1 MSRAANLIGA
11 ERRLGRVIP
20 LRLRRFRSRHVR
32 VFIHP
37 IHGDHV
43 IILTHGARPRTAAE
57 LRRDARLERRLR
69 VRHAD
74 VRTPTREI
82 GLVRV
87 RGRGRLR
94 GGSARARNRGQPGR
108 WLFCARSSDVALS
121 SHGRAGESA
130 DGW

>member
-1 MSRAANLIGA
+1 MRTLGVFEDKSTSR
-11 ERRLGRVIP
+11 
-20 LRLRRFRSRHVR
+20 SCHVR

-37 IHGDHV
+37 IHRDHAIV
-43 IILTHGARPRTAAE
+43 LTHGARPGTAAE

-87 RGRGRLR
+87 LPRTPRG
-94 GGSARARNRGQPGR
+94 
-108 WLFCARSSDVALS
+108 VAK
-121 SHGRAGESA
+121 SHGEVTFYHFTHHTV
-130 DGW
+130 

>member
-1 MSRAANLIGA
+1 MLRAANLIGA
-11 ERRLGRVIP
+11 ERRLGRLIP

-37 IHGDHV
+37 IHGDHA
-43 IILTHGARPRTAAE
+43 IILAHSARPGTAAE

-87 RGRGRLR
+87 RGRGRR
-94 GGSARARNRGQPGR
+94 RRRRPSARARKRGRGR
-108 WLFCARSSDVALS
+108 
-121 SHGRAGESA
+121 
-130 DGW
+130 